1 MTTQSN
7 RYCYHTPE
15 WYSKRVSEEGTAP
28 KVIGMLK
35 HDCGDV
41 WDSKGNPEEN
51 LALYEELFNS
61 YDFQRWN
68 APRLAELYIEEMKQ
82 DNKAEYFAMRMG
94 YSDTEERY
102 LTVVNDIATDLLSG
116 SDKQLLLYKKRL
128 RSEYQSLRNSKKKKQ
143 ERIMHGNVKGMKP
156 VDEDETFFTWE
167 KLFGGQKDYIRE
179 SEYHAVWIYLLNSVE
194 KRMKMILA
202 DNLELVRDESK
213 KHSKRLIE
221 LDAVIST
228 ELNRG
233 SISRWLQ
240 LPIREMENFNELFA
254 DKIKEIT
261 NRVNAKQIDKKD
273 LSAVD
278 KIIKKQKTLLDGFE

>member
-1 MTTQSN
+1 MISQ
-7 RYCYHTPE
+7 
-15 WYSKRVSEEGTAP
+15 
-28 KVIGMLK
+28 
-35 HDCGDV
+35 
-41 WDSKGNPEEN
+41 
-51 LALYEELFNS
+51 
-61 YDFQRWN
+61 
-68 APRLAELYIEEMKQ
+68 
-82 DNKAEYFAMRMG
+82 
-94 YSDTEERY
+94 
-102 LTVVNDIATDLLSG
+102 
-116 SDKQLLLYKKRL
+116 QLRQL
-128 RSEYQSLRNSKKKKQ
+128 KKKQ

-202 DNLELVRDESK
+202 DNLELVREESK

-261 NRVNAKQIDKKD
+261 KRKKIPILVGGTGLYFSTITKGISRIPNIDLKTR
-273 LSAVD
+273 D
-278 KIIKKQKTLLDGFE
+278 KVRNLFRKLGYVKFYERLVKLDPKVKNKILASDSQRAQRACRCR